1 MKAKLFLVPV
11 VMSYFSCNSGPSEKP
26 VPAKKTANVIQ
37 KDFTFENKKDS
48 VKVINGEQIHYH
60 KNGVIEMRGMMKD
73 NKRDGLWKSWY
84 ENGLPWSETT
94 FSNGKKNGKTTTW
107 YENGNKRYEG
117 FFTNDRESGRWT
129 FWKEDGTIMDFKNY
143 DLR

>member
-1 MKAKLFLVPV
+1 MKIKLCAVLLTLSF
-11 VMSYFSCNSGPSEKP
+11 FSCSGVADKKPASDEK
-26 VPAKKTANVIQ
+26 KERVIQ

-48 VKVINGEQIHYH
+48 VVVNGEQIHYH

-73 NKRDGLWKSWY
+73 NKREGLWKSWY

-94 FSNGKKNGKTTTW
+94 FKEGRKNGKTTTW

-117 FFTNDRESGRWT
+117 FFTDDKESGRWI
-129 FWKEDGTIMDFKNY
+129 FWKEDGTLADFKNY
-143 DLR
+143 DLK

>member
-1 MKAKLFLVPV
+1 MRTNLFLMI
-11 VMSYFSCNSGPSEKP
+11 VMLIVFSCSSKTEKKQE
-26 VPAKKTANVIQ
+26 PAAEKANVIE

-48 VKVINGEQIHYH
+48 VVTNGEQIIYH
-60 KNGVIEMRGMMKD
+60 KNGVIEMKGIMKA

-84 ENGLPWSETT
+84 ESGLPWSETT
-94 FSNGKKNGKTTTW
+94 FKDGKKNGKTTTW
-107 YENGNKRYEG
+107 YDNGNKRYEG
-117 FFTNDRESGRWT
+117 FFTDDKESGRWT

>member
-1 MKAKLFLVPV
+1 MRPQLFLVII
-11 VMSYFSCNSGPSEKP
+11 VMSCLSCNSGSIEKKQP
-26 VPAKKTANVIQ
+26 VKKEAKEIQ
-37 KDFTFENKKDS
+37 TDFTFGNKKDS
-48 VKVINGEQIHYH
+48 VVTGEQIHYH

-73 NKRDGLWKSWY
+73 NKREGLWKSWY

-94 FSNGKKNGKTTTW
+94 FKEGKKNGKTTTW
-107 YENGNKRYEG
+107 YDNGNKRYEG

-129 FWKEDGTIMDFKNY
+129 FWKEDGSILDYKNY